1 MISNTN
7 MDKAGPSAAT
17 REEGAV
23 EKNRNGAD
31 AVRKRKRSSSTE
43 SSSSSSSSTSS
54 SSSSGSHT
62 NRKNRRR
69 RKYKR
74 KRDSSKLNKL
84 LIEVSNL
91 KYELSRRQT
100 STPRE
105 FYQEECSS
113 CVDPNISGDLFEGE
127 ANEPPLPPPSAVDA
141 RTCYDNTFSLN
152 ISTKLKEPSVPH
164 ASSAFLDQ
172 LAILQHFGLSDWN
185 SVRYADVQ
193 KLYVHDPGFT
203 NLELNEE
210 IKRYDTSKFTAQME
224 KAFSGITYALL
235 KQRDV
240 MQNEMR
246 SFLAWVQQS
255 EQLSHANIVEK
266 ITEIFT
272 KGEYPKITSDIF
284 QLVCGHRAE
293 LIQYRREAIIASVKD
308 PYHKSALRKIPPTCS
323 HLFDSDKFTAVLEK
337 AGGVKS
343 VFWPKHKDRTNSA
356 PQNDPGP
363 SQRPCTSYGPPSK
376 IPQVPK
382 RDNKPALKRNNRDQ
396 NHQSFRGKGGR
407 RGRHNEGHKNRRA
420 NSPSS
425 HRDRREQYKRKY

>member
-1 MISNTN
+1 
-7 MDKAGPSAAT
+7 MDQAGPSAAT

-23 EKNRNGAD
+23 EKSRNGAD

-54 SSSSGSHT
+54 SSSSINRT
-62 NRKNRRR
+62 NRNNRRR
-69 RKYKR
+69 RKYKSKR

-84 LIEVSNL
+84 LTEVSNL

-113 CVDPNISGDLFEGE
+113 YVDPNISGDLFEEE
-127 ANEPPLPPPSAVDA
+127 ANEHPLPPSSTVDA
-141 RTCYDNTFSLN
+141 GTCCDNTFSLS
-152 ISTKLKEPSVPH
+152 IGTKLKEPSVPH

-172 LAILQHFGLSDWN
+172 LTILQRFGLSDWN

-193 KLYVHDPGFT
+193 KLYVHEPGFT
-203 NLELNEE
+203 NLEHNDE

-246 SFLAWVQQS
+246 SFLLWAQQS
-255 EQLSHANIVEK
+255 EQLNHANIVEK

-293 LIQYRREAIIASVKD
+293 LVQYRREAIIASVKD

-323 HLFDSDKFTAVLEK
+323 HLFDSDKFTTVLEK

-343 VFWPKHKDRTNSA
+343 VFWPKNKDRTNSA

-363 SQRPCTSYGPPSK
+363 SQRPSTSYGPPSK
-376 IPQVPK
+376 TSQAPK
-382 RDNKPALKRNNRDQ
+382 RENKPAFKRNYRDQ

-407 RGRHNEGHKNRRA
+407 RGGHNEGHKGRRA

-425 HRDRREQYKRKY
+425 RRDRREQNKRKY